1 MLVPLLSLPAFELLI
16 DLEFEQNFSNGTF
29 DCVCGTKHEGQFY
42 LGLFRI
48 EVFRDG
54 EPTAQWDLD
63 GVQRKLVTTNGFD
76 ALCVFTVA
84 LGILRETIQ
93 LKFRAKHHLCG
104 QFTVA
109 VL

>member
-29 DCVCGTKHEGQFY
+29 DCICGTERERQFY

-48 EVFRDG
+48 EVFRDS
-54 EPTAQWDLD
+54 EPTAQRDLD
-63 GVQRKLVTTNGFD
+63 GVQRKFVTTNGFD
-76 ALCVFTVA
+76 TLCVFTVA

-93 LKFRAKHHLCG
+93 LKFRAQHHLCG
-104 QFTVA
+104 QFTVT